1 MKQFTHIFTLNFL
14 KVLNIGIQP
23 INPVEYPDAL
33 KTWSF
38 FIIYLVTKP
47 ELTVFTQPWHEVEWD
62 NSTDWSQLVWFIVHF
77 ILEVSVC

>member
-33 KTWSF
+33 KT
-38 FIIYLVTKP
+38 
-47 ELTVFTQPWHEVEWD
+47 
-62 NSTDWSQLVWFIVHF
+62 
-77 ILEVSVC
+77 